1 MIFGKEK
8 YTRIDGSPGMAHTT
22 KQGHGGVNQL
32 GGLFVNGRPLPDV
45 VRQRIV
51 ELAQSG
57 VRPCDISRQLRV
69 SHGCVSKILCRFYET
84 GSIRPGV
91 IGGSKPKVATG
102 PVVNKIADYKR
113 ANPTMFAW
121 EIRDRLLSEG
131 VCTTDNVPSV
141 SSINRIVRNRINS
154 GDKMSPTKDEVS
166 NGGDVKVES
175 GVHMPRTS
183 YSISGILGMGPH
195 QANSVPPSKRKHSV
209 ESTESTGSHSE
220 EEVQA
225 EGDATSPTDIHGRKI
240 IRRQRTTFSGEQI
253 EQLEK
258 TFEKTHYPDV
268 FTREKLAQD
277 VDLSEVW
284 FSNRR
289 AKWRKQ
295 EKVPPLGS
303 PTAASPAQTVPTT
316 FINTA
321 NGYPTTVISPP
332 PNQPTPVQDDNIHSH
347 QYGQVHDDAPVKAEL
362 TELKPVSDPSL
373 TTMHTTMG
381 IPNLAPPP
389 PQQQSYDMMR
399 PSGVPTH
406 SPTFIAVPSGNL
418 VQSSHPMS
426 NGQGYTM
433 RLSDHTQSQPISSNS
448 SSVGYSTVGQ
458 SVMTTSPSY
467 ASRSQIQ
474 YQRVITSGG
483 GDVGQATSPP
493 AGNTAPGYVL
503 PPVST
508 LTKGQIPGDMTGQF
522 PPASYAQA
530 PYPDQWIPYAPQ
542 GFIGRPTVFLPANWT
557 APAPPPRMSSTK
569 LSTSA

>member
-1 MIFGKEK
+1 
-8 YTRIDGSPGMAHTT
+8 MAHTT

-45 VRQRIV
+45 VRSRIV

-84 GSIRPGV
+84 GSIKPGV

-102 PVVNKIADYKR
+102 PVVNKIAEYKR

-131 VCTTDNVPSV
+131 VCTADNVPSV

-154 GDKMSPTKDEVS
+154 GDSKISPGKTEEVV
-166 NGGDVKVES
+166 NGGPDAMKVES
-175 GVHMPRTS
+175 SNVHMPRNS
-183 YSISGILGMGPH
+183 YSISGILGMGHHP
-195 QANSVPPSKRKHSV
+195 ANSVPPSKRKHSV
-209 ESTESTGSHSE
+209 ESAESTGSHSE
-220 EEVQA
+220 EETQV
-225 EGDATSPTDIHGRKI
+225 EGDVTSPTDLRGHKI
-240 IRRQRTTFSGEQI
+240 VRRQRTTFSGEQI

-295 EKVPPLGS
+295 EKVPPIGS
-303 PTAASPAQTVPTT
+303 PTAASPAQSVPTT

-321 NGYPTTVISPP
+321 TGYPTTVISPP
-332 PNQPTPVQDDNIHSH
+332 PNQPTPVQDESMPSNHYHH
-347 QYGQVHDDAPVKAEL
+347 QPNDAGTPVKAEL

-373 TTMHTTMG
+373 AMHTTMG
-381 IPNLAPPP
+381 MPNLASPSQV
-389 PQQQSYDMMR
+389 QQPSYEMMR
-399 PSGVPTH
+399 PAPAAPSQ
-406 SPTFIAVPSGNL
+406 TFIAVPSGNL
-418 VQSSHPMS
+418 VQTSHPMVG
-426 NGQGYTM
+426 GQGYTM
-433 RLSDHTQSQPISSNS
+433 RISDNTASSVTSNS
-448 SSVGYSTVGQ
+448 SSGVYSSVGQ
-458 SVMTTSPSY
+458 TVMTTSPSY
-467 ASRSQIQ
+467 ATRSPIQ
-474 YQRVITSGG
+474 YQRVITSG

-493 AGNTAPGYVL
+493 AANPAPGYVL

-508 LTKGQIPGDMTGQF
+508 LTKGQIPADMTGQF
-522 PPASYAQA
+522 PPASYSQVQPA
-530 PYPDQWIPYAPQ
+530 YPDQWIPYAPQ
-542 GFIGRPTVFLPANWT
+542 GFIGRPTVFLPANW
-557 APAPPPRMSSTK
+557 
-569 LSTSA
+569 

>member
-1 MIFGKEK
+1 
-8 YTRIDGSPGMAHTT
+8 MAHTT

-45 VRQRIV
+45 VRSRIV

-84 GSIRPGV
+84 GSIKPGV

-102 PVVNKIADYKR
+102 PVVNKIAEYKR

-121 EIRDRLLSEG
+121 EIRDRLLSEN
-131 VCTTDNVPSV
+131 VCCPDNVPSV

-154 GDKMSPTKDEVS
+154 ADSKISPGKAE
-166 NGGDVKVES
+166 DVMNVGPEGLKVEQS
-175 GVHMPRTS
+175 NIHMPRNS
-183 YSISGILGMGPH
+183 YSISGILGMGPQH
-195 QANSVPPSKRKHSV
+195 PGNSVPPSKRKHSV
-209 ESTESTGSHSE
+209 ESAESTGSHSE

-225 EGDATSPTDIHGRKI
+225 EGDVGSPTDLRGHKI
-240 IRRQRTTFSGEQI
+240 VRRQRTTFSGEQI

-289 AKWRKQ
+289 AKFRKQ
-295 EKVPPLGS
+295 EKVPPISS
-303 PTAASPAQTVPTT
+303 PTAASPAQSIPTT

-321 NGYPTTVISPP
+321 GYPTTVISPP
-332 PNQPTPVQDDNIHSH
+332 PNHPTPV
-347 QYGQVHDDAPVKAEL
+347 HDDVIPSNQYPQTHENTPVKAEL
-362 TELKPVSDPSL
+362 TELKPVTDPSL
-373 TTMHTTMG
+373 TMHTTMHTTMG
-381 IPNLAPPP
+381 IPNLAPA
-389 PQQQSYDMMR
+389 PQVQQPSYEMMR
-399 PSGVPTH
+399 PSAATP
-406 SPTFIAVPSGNL
+406 SQTFIAVPSANL
-418 VQSSHPMS
+418 VQASHPMAS
-426 NGQGYTM
+426 GQGYTM
-433 RLSDHTQSQPISSNS
+433 RLSDHTQSSVSNNS
-448 SSVGYSTVGQ
+448 SSAVFSSVGQ
-458 SVMTTSPSY
+458 SIMTMSPSQ
-467 ASRSQIQ
+467 AVRSPVQ

-483 GDVGQATSPP
+483 DVQATSPP
-493 AGNTAPGYVL
+493 AANPAPGYVL

-508 LTKGQIPGDMTGQF
+508 LTKGQLPADMTGQF
-522 PPASYAQA
+522 PPASYAQVQP

-542 GFIGRPTVFLPANWT
+542 GFIGRPTVFLPANWP
-557 APAPPPRMSSTK
+557 APAPPPTARMPTAK